1 MKLRSDIVKTGVE
14 RAPHRSLFKASG
26 LTDRDLE
33 RPLIAVANSW
43 NEIVPGHV
51 HLNRVSKAVKAGV
64 RAAEGTPLEFN
75 TIAIC
80 DGIAMG
86 HSGMMNPL
94 PSREIV
100 ADSIE
105 LMVNAHC
112 FDAMVCICSCD
123 KILPGM
129 LMAACRLDIPTIF
142 VTGGPML
149 PGQFQGRS
157 IGVSNMFEG
166 VAAVKKGKLSEE
178 DFHEM
183 ENQACP
189 GAGSCSGMYTANTMQ
204 CLTEAIGLSLPGF
217 GTIPAV
223 YEERLKIA
231 QDSGKQIISLLKDG
245 ITPRKVVNEKSVENA
260 VIVDMALGGSTNTV
274 LHLPAIANEAQAPLP
289 LERFDEL
296 SHKAP
301 HLCNMNPSGP
311 HFVKDLYE
319 AGGVQAVMKE
329 LSALLNLDCITVSG
343 KTVRENIS
351 GIEVKRRDVIRPVD
365 NPYHPEG
372 GIAILKGNLAPQG
385 AVVKQSAVDPA
396 MLRFKG
402 KALVFDREEAVVDAI
417 TSGAVKPGH
426 VVFIRYEGPK
436 GGPGMREML
445 EATAAL
451 RGAKL
456 DASVALVT
464 DGRFSGATIGP
475 CIGHVCPE
483 AYAGGPIAVVMNGD
497 EIEIDIPARRLEVK
511 LGAEEIYVRLKGWK
525 PPEPKVKEG
534 YLFRY
539 SKLVTSAAEG
549 AILRG

>member
-1 MKLRSDIVKTGVE
+1 MKLRSDTVKSGLE
-14 RAPHRSLFKASG
+14 RAPHRSLFKAAG
-26 LTDRDLE
+26 LTDADLE
-33 RPLIAVANSW
+33 NPLIAIVNSW

-51 HLNRVSKAVKAGV
+51 HLNKLSEAVKRGV
-64 RAAEGTPLEFN
+64 RAVGGTPLEFN

-86 HSGMMNPL
+86 HLGMMNSL

-129 LMAACRLDIPTIF
+129 LMVACRLNLPTIF

-149 PGQFQGRS
+149 PGQFKDQS
-157 IGVSNMFEG
+157 IGISNVFEG
-166 VAAVKKGKLSEE
+166 VAAVKKGKLSKEE
-178 DFHEM
+178 FQKM

-189 GAGSCSGMYTANTMQ
+189 GPGSCAGMYTANTMQ
-204 CLTEAIGLSLPGF
+204 CLTEALGLSLPDG

-223 YEERLKIA
+223 YEARLKLA
-231 QDSGKQIISLLKDG
+231 ENSGKQILRLLKDG
-245 ITPRKVVNEKSVENA
+245 LTSRKIVNEKSIENA

-274 LHLPAIANEAQAPLP
+274 LHLPAIAHEARISLP

-296 SHKAP
+296 SRITP
-301 HLCNMNPSGP
+301 HLCNMNPSGS

-319 AGGVQAVMKE
+319 AGGVQAVMRE
-329 LSALLNLDCITVSG
+329 LSTLLNLDCITVTG
-343 KTVRENIS
+343 ERVRDNIS
-351 GIEVKRRDVIRPVD
+351 DVKVKRRDVIRPIVK
-365 NPYHPEG
+365 PYHPEG

-385 AVVKQSAVDPA
+385 AVVKQSAVDPRIQ
-396 MLRFKG
+396 RFKG
-402 KALVFDREEAVVDAI
+402 EAIVFDQEEPVVDAI
-417 TSGAVKPGH
+417 TNGMVKPGH
-426 VVFIRYEGPK
+426 IVVIRYEGPK

-445 EATAAL
+445 AATAAL

-456 DASVALVT
+456 DSSVALVT
-464 DGRFSGATIGP
+464 DGRFSGATVGP

-483 AYAGGPIAVVMNGD
+483 AAAGGPIAVIKNGD
-497 EIEIDIPARRLEVK
+497 EVEIDIPARKLEIK
-511 LGAEEIYVRLKGWK
+511 LNADEIKTRLKGWT
-525 PPEPKVKEG
+525 PPEPRIKEG

-539 SKLVTSAAEG
+539 SQLVASAAEG
-549 AILRG
+549 AILQS

>member
-1 MKLRSDIVKTGVE
+1 MKLRSDNVKIGIE

-26 LTDRDLE
+26 LTDNDLKK
-33 RPLIAVANSW
+33 PLIAIANSW
-43 NEIVPGHV
+43 NEIVPGHI
-51 HLNRVSKAVKAGV
+51 HLNKISEAVKTGVKSAG
-64 RAAEGTPLEFN
+64 GTPLEFN

-86 HSGMMNPL
+86 HLGMKNSL

-100 ADSIE
+100 SDSIE

-129 LMAACRLDIPTIF
+129 LMVACRLNLPTIF

-149 PGQFQGRS
+149 PGQFQGQS
-157 IGVSNMFEG
+157 IGFSNVYEG
-166 VAAVKKGKLSEE
+166 IAAVRRGQLTEKA
-178 DFHEM
+178 FCEM

-189 GAGSCSGMYTANTMQ
+189 GPGSCAGMYTANTMQ
-204 CLTEAIGLSLPGF
+204 CLTEALGLSLPGC

-223 YEERLKIA
+223 YDEKLKIA
-231 QDSGKQIISLLKDG
+231 QNSGEQIIHLLKQE
-245 ITPRKVVNEKSVENA
+245 ITPCKIVNEKSIENT
-260 VIVDMALGGSTNTV
+260 IMVDMALGGSTNTV
-274 LHLPAIANEAQAPLP
+274 LHLPAIAKEAKLNLP
-289 LERFDEL
+289 LDRFDEL
-296 SHKAP
+296 SRRTP
-301 HLCNMNPSGP
+301 HLCNMNPAGP

-329 LSALLNLDCITVSG
+329 LYSKLNLDCLTVSG
-343 KTVRENIS
+343 RTVRDNIA
-351 GIEVKRRDVIRPVD
+351 EVQVKRRDVIRPISS
-365 NPYHPEG
+365 PYHMEG

-385 AVVKQSAVDPA
+385 AVVKQSAVDPK

-402 KALVFDREEAVVDAI
+402 KALVFDREEDAVKAI
-417 TSGAVKPGH
+417 TDGTVKSGRIIV
-426 VVFIRYEGPK
+426 IRYEGPK

-445 EATAAL
+445 AATAAL

-456 DASVALVT
+456 DASVALLT
-464 DGRFSGATIGP
+464 DGRFSGATVGP
-475 CIGHVCPE
+475 CIGHISPE
-483 AYAGGPIAVVMNGD
+483 AYVGGPIAVVKNGD
-497 EIEIDIPARRLEVK
+497 EIEIDIPTRRLDVK
-511 LGAEEIYVRLKGWK
+511 LKDQEIKMRQRSWK
-525 PPEPKVKEG
+525 SPEPKVKEG

-549 AILRG
+549 AVLRV